1 MLSSSILN
9 RKPVKTPGSKRKF
22 ASVQIV
28 KPDVPAVEEP
38 SLDNS
43 FTMETLSVPPLEIVD
58 EISLTQT
65 QNIDQRVEDVVPIE
79 SVASVPPIQQTDI
92 LTSAGTITITSPIL
106 PIAMDTSE
114 NSISES
120 PTQPVDQSI
129 EQEAIQSIENINV
142 SSQLTVTPTSGHVT
156 MDTAIGLISPTT
168 PSVPKER
175 KKRIIIDD
183 DDESPT
189 FNPLRSTK
197 KSRGKNRR
205 KQLLLKKQQQKAQLF
220 SPSGL
225 ALGDKTNESAVFTS
239 PEGIVSTQILI
250 KNQRIQSQFSN

>member
-1 MLSSSILN
+1 M
-9 RKPVKTPGSKRKF
+9 
-22 ASVQIV
+22 
-28 KPDVPAVEEP
+28 PAVEEP

-43 FTMETLSVPPLEIVD
+43 FALETLSVPPLETVN
-58 EISLTQT
+58 EVSLTQSPD
-65 QNIDQRVEDVVPIE
+65 IEQRVEDVVTAE
-79 SVASVPPIQQTDI
+79 SVASVQQTDL

-106 PIAMDTSE
+106 PIPMDTSE
-114 NSISES
+114 NSIGES
-120 PTQPVDQSI
+120 PTQPLVQSM
-129 EQEAIQSIENINV
+129 QHEAVQSIENANA
-142 SSQLTVTPTSGHVT
+142 SSQLTATPTSGHAM
-156 MDTAIGLISPTT
+156 MDKAIGLISPTT

-205 KQLLLKKQQQKAQLF
+205 KQLLLKKQQRKAQLL

-225 ALGDKTNESAVFTS
+225 ALGDKANESAVFTS
-239 PEGIVSTQILI
+239 PEGIVSTPNSLL
-250 KNQRIQSQFSN
+250 